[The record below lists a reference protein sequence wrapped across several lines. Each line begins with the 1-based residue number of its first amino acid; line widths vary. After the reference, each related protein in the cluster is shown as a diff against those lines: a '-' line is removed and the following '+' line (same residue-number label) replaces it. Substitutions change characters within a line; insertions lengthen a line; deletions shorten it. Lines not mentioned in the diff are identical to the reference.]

1 MHVALTHNLKRE
13 DPGEDGGNGSSELP
27 LLGIRS
33 DVPHTGSA
41 HHVKIPP
48 LVDTFAEWDSVETI
62 TAVKSAL
69 ERHHTVSLVEADRY
83 ALEKLEALKPDIV
96 FNMAEGSNGPSR
108 EAQIPMLL
116 ELLEVPY
123 TGSDPLTLCICLD
136 KSRTKEI
143 LMCHG
148 IPTAPF
154 AVVSVKEELQAVH
167 LNYPLIVKP
176 LYEGSSKGIFDSSV
190 VRTPQQLDTEALRVI
205 ESYRQPALIE
215 EFLSGREF
223 SVAMLENGGQL
234 RVLPIIESKFD
245 HFPSHASPINSFE
258 AKWLWDTIDRPL
270 DVLECPAKI
279 SSTLQR
285 EIENLCRQVFS
296 ILRCRDWCRIDLR
309 LDAIGVPNILEV
321 NPIPG
326 VLPNPEE
333 HSFFPTAAA
342 AAGLSY
348 DDMINEVLS
357 AAVARY
363 KLSSSTREAT

>member
-13 DPGEDGGNGSSELP
+13 DSGEDGGNGSGKLP
-27 LLGIRS
+27 LLDIRS
-33 DVPHTGSA
+33 DVAHIGSA

-48 LVDTFAEWDSVETI
+48 QVDTFAEWDSVETV

-69 ERHHTVSLVEADRY
+69 ERHHTVSLVEADRFSFERL
-83 ALEKLEALKPDIV
+83 AELKPDIV
-96 FNMAEGSNGPSR
+96 FNMAEGLHGPSR
-108 EAQIPMLL
+108 EAQIPMFL
-116 ELLEVPY
+116 ELLEIPY
-123 TGSDPLTLCICLD
+123 TGSGPLTLCTCLD

-143 LMCHG
+143 LMCYG
-148 IPTAPF
+148 IPTARF
-154 AVVSVKEELQAVH
+154 AVVSVKEELRGVQ

-190 VRTPQQLDTEALRVI
+190 VQTPQQLETEALRVMQM
-205 ESYRQPALIE
+205 YHQPALIE
-215 EFLSGREF
+215 EFLPGREF
-223 SVAMLENGGQL
+223 TVAMLGNGKHV
-234 RVLPIIESKFD
+234 RVLPIIESKFG
-245 HFPSHASPINSFE
+245 HLPSHANPINSFE

-279 SSTLQR
+279 SATLR
-285 EIENLCRQVFS
+285 SEIQDLCRQVFGV
-296 ILRCRDWCRIDLR
+296 LRCRDWCRIDLR
-309 LDAIGVPNILEV
+309 LNAEGIPNILEV

-348 DDMINEVLS
+348 DDMINEVLN
-357 AAVARY
+357 AAIARNMR
-363 KLSSSTREAT
+363 SPSN

>member
-13 DPGEDGGNGSSELP
+13 DVGDDGSSGSGKLP
-27 LLGIRS
+27 LLDIRS
-33 DVPHTGSA
+33 DVTLTGSA
-41 HHVKIPP
+41 PQVKNPP
-48 LVDTFAEWDSVETI
+48 LIDTFAEWDSVETV

-69 ERHHTVSLVEADRY
+69 ERNHNVSLVEADRLAY
-83 ALEKLEALKPDIV
+83 ESLAALKPDFV
-96 FNMAEGSNGPSR
+96 FNMAEGWGGPSR
-108 EAQIPMLL
+108 EAQIPILL
-116 ELLEVPY
+116 ELLEIPY

-136 KSRTKEI
+136 KSRTKEV
-143 LMCHG
+143 LLAHG
-148 IPTAPF
+148 IATPTF
-154 AVVSVKEELQAVH
+154 ALVSTGEELHDVD

-190 VRTPQQLDTEALRVI
+190 VRTSQQLETEALRVI
-205 ESYRQPALIE
+205 ESYRQPALVE
-215 EFLSGREF
+215 EFLPGREF
-223 SVAMLENGGQL
+223 TVALLGNGKHL

-245 HFPSHASPINSFE
+245 HLPSHASPINSFE
-258 AKWLWDTIDRPL
+258 AKWVWDTVGRPV

-279 SSTLQR
+279 PTALQR
-285 EIENLCRQVFS
+285 EIENLCRQVFNV
-296 ILRCRDWCRIDLR
+296 LRCRDWCRIDLR
-309 LDAIGVPNILEV
+309 LDARGVPNILEV

-357 AAVARY
+357 TALARY
-363 KLSSSTREAT
+363 RLSSVQ

>member
-13 DPGEDGGNGSSELP
+13 DCGEDSSNGSRELR
-27 LLGIRS
+27 LLGIQS
-33 DVPHTGSA
+33 DAAYSGSA
-41 HHVKIPP
+41 HHVKVPP
-48 LVDTFAEWDSVETI
+48 QIDTFAEWDSVETI

-69 ERHHTVSLVEADRY
+69 ERHHTVSLVEADRF
-83 ALEKLEALKPDIV
+83 AFEKLAQLKPDIV
-96 FNMAEGSNGPSR
+96 FNMAEGRSGPSR
-108 EAQIPMLL
+108 EAQIPMFL
-116 ELLEVPY
+116 ELLGIPY

-143 LMCHG
+143 LMAHG

-154 AVVSVKEELQAVH
+154 AVASFKEELQVVH

-190 VRTPQQLDTEALRVI
+190 VRTPQELEGEAVRVI
-205 ESYRQPALIE
+205 ELYHQPALIE
-215 EFLSGREF
+215 EYLPGREF
-223 SVAMLENGGQL
+223 TVALLGNGRQL
-234 RVLPIIESKFD
+234 RVLPIIESKFE
-245 HFPSHASPINSFE
+245 HLPSYANPINSFE
-258 AKWLWDTIDRPL
+258 AKWLWDTVDRPL
-270 DVLECPAKI
+270 DVLKCPAEI
-279 SSTLQR
+279 PLTLQR
-285 EIENLCRQVFS
+285 QIENMCRQVFT

-309 LDAIGVPNILEV
+309 LNAEGVPNILEV

-348 DDMINEVLS
+348 DDVINEVLN
-357 AAVARY
+357 VAIARTME
-363 KLSSSTREAT
+363 SPSN

>member
-13 DPGEDGGNGSSELP
+13 DAGEDGSNGSSKRP
-27 LLGIRS
+27 LLDIRS
-33 DVPHTGSA
+33 DVTLTGSA
-41 HHVKIPP
+41 PQVKKPP
-48 LVDTFAEWDSVETI
+48 LIDTFAEWDSVETI

-69 ERHHTVSLVEADRY
+69 ERHHTVSLVEADRF
-83 ALEKLEALKPDIV
+83 AFEKLATLKPDFA
-96 FNMAEGSNGPSR
+96 FNMAEGWGGPSR
-108 EAQIPMLL
+108 EAQIPVLL
-116 ELLEVPY
+116 ELLEIPY

-143 LMCHG
+143 LLAHG
-148 IPTAPF
+148 ISTPSFT
-154 AVVSVKEELQAVH
+154 VVSVKDELDDVH

-176 LYEGSSKGIFDSSV
+176 LYEGSSKGVFDSSV
-190 VRTPQQLDTEALRVI
+190 VRTPQQLETESLRVMR
-205 ESYRQPALIE
+205 SYGQPALIE
-215 EFLSGREF
+215 EFLPGREF
-223 SVAMLENGGQL
+223 TVALLGNGKHV

-245 HFPSHASPINSFE
+245 HLPSHASPINSFE
-258 AKWLWDTIDRPL
+258 AKWVWDTIDRPM

-309 LDAIGVPNILEV
+309 LDAGGGPNILEV

-348 DDMINEVLS
+348 DDMINEVVS
-357 AAVARY
+357 AALARY
-363 KLSSSTREAT
+363 NRFPIQ

>member
-1 MHVALTHNLKRE
+1 MRVALTHNLKRE
-13 DPGEDGGNGSSELP
+13 DSGEDGSNGSGKLP
-27 LLGIRS
+27 LLDIRS
-33 DVPHTGSA
+33 DVTYTGSA
-41 HHVKIPP
+41 HHVKTPP
-48 LVDTFAEWDSVETI
+48 HVDTFAEWDSVETI

-69 ERHHTVSLVEADRY
+69 ERHHTVSLVEADRF
-83 ALEKLEALKPDIV
+83 AFEKLAALKPDIV
-96 FNMAEGSNGPSR
+96 FNMAEGSHGPSR
-108 EAQIPMLL
+108 EAQIPMFL
-116 ELLEVPY
+116 ELLEIPY

-154 AVVSVKEELQAVH
+154 AVVSAKEELRAVH
-167 LNYPLIVKP
+167 LNCPLIVKP

-190 VRTPQQLDTEALRVI
+190 VRTPQQLETETLRVMQT
-205 ESYRQPALIE
+205 YRQPALIE
-215 EFLSGREF
+215 EFLPGREF
-223 SVAMLENGGQL
+223 TVAMLGNGRHL

-245 HFPSHASPINSFE
+245 HLPSHASPINSFE
-258 AKWLWDTIDRPL
+258 AKWLWDTIDQPL
-270 DVLECPAKI
+270 DVLECPARI
-279 SSTLQR
+279 SRTLQS
-285 EIENLCRQVFS
+285 EIENLCRQVFNL
-296 ILRCRDWCRIDLR
+296 LRCRDWCRIDLR
-309 LDAIGVPNILEV
+309 LDANGAPNILEV

-348 DDMINEVLS
+348 GEMINEVLN

-363 KLSSSTREAT
+363 MHSPFD